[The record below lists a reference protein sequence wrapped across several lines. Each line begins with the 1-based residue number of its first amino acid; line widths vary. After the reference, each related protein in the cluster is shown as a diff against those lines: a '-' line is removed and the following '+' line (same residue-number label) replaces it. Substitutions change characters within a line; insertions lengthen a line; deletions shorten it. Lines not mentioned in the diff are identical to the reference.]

1 MLSILTNDF
10 CIALNGLSTDVKPT
24 LDKKSNGSSFTEIDT
39 GKKFLYDGEHQTWY
53 ELKTNGS
60 GSGSSTAYYAGDG
73 ININSANVI
82 SIVPDEVSRQLSLSK
97 VATSGSYL
105 DLTDTPEI
113 TTYTAGFGISIT
125 DSAISIDQT
134 KIATLDSIKEMLAD
148 TTSELTIA
156 ATSIEVQDDSG
167 NLVPVAT
174 ANLFTTDTPA
184 EKLSAGNYVFTSLS
198 N

>member
-24 LDKKSNGSSFTEIDT
+24 LEKKSNGSSFTEIDT

-53 ELKTNGS
+53 ELKTSGS
-60 GSGSSTAYYAGDG
+60 GSGSSTTYYAGDG

-82 SIVPDEVSRQLSLSK
+82 SIVPDEVSKQLSLSK

-113 TTYTAGFGISIT
+113 TTYTAGFGISIV

-134 KIATLDSIKEMLAD
+134 KIATLDSVKEMLAD
-148 TTSELTIA
+148 ATSEITIA

-174 ANLFTTDTPA
+174 ANLLTTDTPA

>member
-53 ELKTNGS
+53 ELKTSGS
-60 GSGSSTAYYAGDG
+60 GSGSSTTYYAGDG

-82 SIVPDEVSRQLSLSK
+82 SIVPDEVSKQLSLSK

-134 KIATLDSIKEMLAD
+134 KIATLDSVKEMLAD
-148 TTSELTIA
+148 AASEITIA

-174 ANLFTTDTPA
+174 ANLLTTDTPA

>member
-10 CIALNGLSTDVKPT
+10 CIALNGLSTDAKPT

-39 GKKFLYDGEHQTWY
+39 GKKFLYDGEHKTWY
-53 ELKTNGS
+53 ELKTGSSGS
-60 GSGSSTAYYAGDG
+60 GSGATYTAGKG
-73 ININSANVI
+73 ISINSANVI
-82 SIVPDEVSRQLSLSK
+82 SIVPDEVGQQLSLSK

-105 DLTDTPEI
+105 DLTDVPNIPE
-113 TTYTAGFGISIT
+113 YTAGFGISIL
-125 DSAISIDQT
+125 DGSISVDQT
-134 KIATLDSIKEMLAD
+134 KIATLGSVKEMLAD
-148 TTSELTIA
+148 TTSDLTIA
-156 ATSIEVQDDSG
+156 ASSVSVQDESG

-174 ANLFTTDTPA
+174 ANLLTTDTPA